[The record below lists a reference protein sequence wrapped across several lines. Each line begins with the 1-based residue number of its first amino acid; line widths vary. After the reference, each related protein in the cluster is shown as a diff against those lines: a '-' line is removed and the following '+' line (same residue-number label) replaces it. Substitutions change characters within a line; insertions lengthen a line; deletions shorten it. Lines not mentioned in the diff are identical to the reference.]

1 VLFIKGQPDS
11 RSSTRLPA
19 NIDSY
24 FLNIANANRYQ
35 PANSMPFAK
44 TINVDGNIIQ
54 NTLAD
59 ISTVKQA
66 WVTLCG
72 HYSSPEATAFN
83 TT

>member
-1 VLFIKGQPDS
+1 
-11 RSSTRLPA
+11 
-19 NIDSY
+19 
-24 FLNIANANRYQ
+24 
-35 PANSMPFAK
+35 MPFAK

-66 WVTLCG
+66 RVTLCG

>member
-1 VLFIKGQPDS
+1 ML
-11 RSSTRLPA
+11 
-19 NIDSY
+19 
-24 FLNIANANRYQ
+24 
-35 PANSMPFAK
+35 FAK

-66 WVTLCG
+66 RVALCG
-72 HYSSPEATAFN
+72 HYPSPEATAFN